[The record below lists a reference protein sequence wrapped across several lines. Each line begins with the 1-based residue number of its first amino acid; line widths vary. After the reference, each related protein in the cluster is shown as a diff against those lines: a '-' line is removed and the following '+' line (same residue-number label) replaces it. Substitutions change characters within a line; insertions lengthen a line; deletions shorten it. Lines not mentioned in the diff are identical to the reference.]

1 VEYSL
6 RALKDRSVLRNWPL
20 ARRKKT
26 LQQRANIL
34 QAIRDF
40 FIAQG
45 FFEVETPHR
54 IPAPAPESHIDAIAS
69 GSWFLHTSPELCM
82 KRMMA
87 AGCEK
92 IFQICRCWREG
103 ERGSQH
109 IPEFT
114 LLEWYHS
121 GIDYRMLMEECA
133 TLIQTVASKV
143 GLGEK
148 IIFRDQAIDLA
159 SPWERISV
167 REAFHEYAK
176 TSMEEALKIGGFD
189 EIMVKDIEP
198 RLGLGRPAFI
208 YDYPAQRG
216 ALARLKSEDQTVAE
230 RFELYIGGLELANGF
245 SELVDEEEQRKR
257 FHQENENRRTLGKP
271 IYPVPERFLSELEEM
286 PPSAGIA
293 LGIDR
298 LVMVFLDAPSIDEVV
313 AFTPEE
319 L

>member
-1 VEYSL
+1 MAKNWSL
-6 RALKDRSVLRNWPL
+6 AK
-20 ARRKKT
+20 RKKT
-26 LQQRANIL
+26 LQQRARIL
-34 QAIRDF
+34 QEIRRF
-40 FIAQG
+40 FINQG
-45 FFEVETPHR
+45 YLEVETPHR
-54 IPAPAPESHIDAIAS
+54 IPAPAPESHIDAIPS
-69 GSWFLHTSPELCM
+69 GPWFLHTSPELCM
-82 KRMMA
+82 KRMLA
-87 AGCEK
+87 AGYEK

-148 IIFRDQAIDLA
+148 IIFRDQAIDLTN
-159 SPWERISV
+159 PWERISV
-167 REAFHEYAK
+167 REVFHEYAK
-176 TSMEEALKIGGFD
+176 TPMEEALKNGGFD
-189 EIMVKDIEP
+189 EIMVRDIEP
-198 RLGLGRPAFI
+198 RLGIRKPTFI

-271 IYPVPERFLSELEEM
+271 IYPVPEKFLEELEEM

-298 LVMVFLDAPSIDEVV
+298 LVMVFLNVKSIDEVV

>member
-1 VEYSL
+1 M
-6 RALKDRSVLRNWPL
+6 NWSL
-20 ARRKKT
+20 ARRKRA

-40 FIAQG
+40 FIAEG
-45 FFEVETPHR
+45 FFEVETPYR
-54 IPAPAPESHIDAIAS
+54 IPTPAPESHIDAVPS
-69 GSWFLHTSPELCM
+69 GPWFLHTSPELCM
-82 KRMMA
+82 KRMLA
-87 AGCEK
+87 AGYEK
-92 IFQICRCWREG
+92 TFQICRCWREG

-114 LLEWYHS
+114 LLEWYRS
-121 GIDYRMLMEECA
+121 GINYRMLMEECT
-133 TLIQTVASKV
+133 TLMQTVASKV

-167 REAFHEYAK
+167 REAFHKYAD
-176 TSMEEALKIGGFD
+176 TSMEEALKNGLFD
-189 EIMVKDIEP
+189 EIVVRDIEP
-198 RLGLGRPAFI
+198 GLGIRKPTFV

-216 ALARLKSEDQTVAE
+216 ALARLKPEDKTVAE
-230 RFELYIGGLELANGF
+230 RFELYVGGLELANGF
-245 SELVDEEEQRKR
+245 SELVDPEEQRRR
-257 FHQENENRRTLGKP
+257 FENENENRRAMGKSVYAMP
-271 IYPVPERFLSELEEM
+271 GKFLEELEEM
-286 PPSAGIA
+286 PPCAGIA

-298 LVMVFLDAPSIDEVV
+298 LVMVFLDTPSIDEVV

>member
-1 VEYSL
+1 VVIINSSI
-6 RALKDRSVLRNWPL
+6 KNWAL
-20 ARRKKT
+20 ARRKKA

-34 QAIRDF
+34 QAVRDF
-40 FIAQG
+40 FVSRD

-54 IPAPAPESHIDAIAS
+54 IPEPAPESHIDAIPS
-69 GSWFLHTSPELCM
+69 GPWFLHTSPELCM
-82 KRMMA
+82 KRMLA
-87 AGCEK
+87 AGYEK

-121 GIDYRMLMEECA
+121 GIDYWMLMEECA

-143 GLGEK
+143 GFGER
-148 IIFRDQAIDLA
+148 IIFRNQSIDLTGR
-159 SPWERISV
+159 WERIPV
-167 REAFHEYAK
+167 REAFREYAR
-176 TSMEEALKIGGFD
+176 TSVEEALKNGLFD
-189 EIMVKDIEP
+189 DLMVRDIEP
-198 RLGLGRPAFI
+198 RLGIRRPTFI

-216 ALARLKSEDQTVAE
+216 ALARLKSEDRTVAE
-230 RFELYIGGLELANGF
+230 RFELYVGGLELANGF
-245 SELVDEEEQRKR
+245 SELADPEEQKR
-257 FHQENENRRTLGKP
+257 RFEKENENRREMGKSV
-271 IYPVPERFLSELEEM
+271 YAMPEKFLEELREM
-286 PPSAGIA
+286 PPCSGIA

-298 LVMVFLDAPSIDEVV
+298 LVMILLDARSIDEVV